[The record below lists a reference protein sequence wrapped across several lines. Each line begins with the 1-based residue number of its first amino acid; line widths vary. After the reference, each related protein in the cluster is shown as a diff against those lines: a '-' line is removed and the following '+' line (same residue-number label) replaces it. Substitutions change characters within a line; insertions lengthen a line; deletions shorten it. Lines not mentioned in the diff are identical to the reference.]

1 MTSADGF
8 ALATV
13 DGAEAVGLG
22 DTVGSLEVGKRA
34 DLVVHDATRLELTP
48 RGTDPVRQLVW
59 AADGRSVVDVVV
71 DGRVVVRD
79 GRVVTVDL
87 EPFVD
92 AAVERQQFML
102 SRVGR
107 P

>member
-8 ALATV
+8 ALATT

-34 DLVVHDATRLELTP
+34 DIVVHDATRLELTP
-48 RGTDPVRQLVW
+48 RGTDLVRQLIW

-79 GRVVTVDL
+79 GRVVTGGPEDDRPSRGGAFLPV
-87 EPFVD
+87 V
-92 AAVERQQFML
+92 VRER
-102 SRVGR
+102 
-107 P
+107 